1 MARKA
6 TQLKTQQRKA
16 EHCKAAQRK
25 CNTKPRK
32 TQQGKAT
39 QHGTWQTQRK
49 ARQAQSNAKQI
60 KAAHREQT
68 CDSTSRADMWKQAK
82 QQARTTNEGPLQ
94 LQTTNYK
101 AGPGWLNC
109 PVKPPTTTNYMVF
122 GPIFAREACPTF
134 KNRQH
139 MRTKDKHMRTHR
151 LTQLR
156 ERQRTGKDTQLH
168 WEMHGS
174 LGERQRMG

>member
-1 MARKA
+1 MCICAFA
-6 TQLKTQQRKA
+6 LSQLDFEK
-16 EHCKAAQRK
+16 
-25 CNTKPRK
+25 
-32 TQQGKAT
+32 
-39 QHGTWQTQRK
+39 WQE
-49 ARQAQSNAKQI
+49 SSLL
-60 KAAHREQT
+60 AHMLLPP
-68 CDSTSRADMWKQAK
+68 DAVSR
-82 QQARTTNEGPLQ
+82 PHVL
-94 LQTTNYK
+94 L
-101 AGPGWLNC
+101 P
-109 PVKPPTTTNYMVF
+109 PPTTTNYMVF
-122 GPIFAREACPTF
+122 GPMFAREGCPTF